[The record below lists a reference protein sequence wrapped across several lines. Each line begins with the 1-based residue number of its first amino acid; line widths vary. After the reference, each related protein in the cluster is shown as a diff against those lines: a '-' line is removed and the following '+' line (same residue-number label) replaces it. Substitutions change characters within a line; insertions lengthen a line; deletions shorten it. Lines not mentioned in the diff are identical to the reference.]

1 MKYAHIDSNN
11 KLLGWYSDDVHSTI
25 PTPNVVVTDE
35 QWQTSLDNNYNS
47 INSDGSGS
55 VVDFSTDAEKTS
67 MVRGARDAELAATDW
82 RALSDVTMSDEWR
95 TYRQAL
101 RDVPAQAGFPT
112 NVTWPV
118 EPSQFGSIEPFEVMR
133 NPSSH
138 ERVYAVIYLKELL
151 LEVFYGVEQASVQIR
166 SKQRDNVLQQ

>member
-11 KLLGWYSDDVHSTI
+11 KLLGWYSDEVHSTI

-35 QWQTSLDNNYNS
+35 QWQTALDNNYNS

-67 MVRGARDAELAATDW
+67 MVRGVRDAKLTATDW
-82 RALSDVTMSDEWR
+82 RALSDVTMSDAWR

-101 RDVPAQAGFPT
+101 RDVPAQSGFPT

-118 EPSQFGSIEPFEVMR
+118 EPS
-133 NPSSH
+133 
-138 ERVYAVIYLKELL
+138 
-151 LEVFYGVEQASVQIR
+151 
-166 SKQRDNVLQQ
+166 